1 MNIATLILPLFVL
14 GGTDEEPLPRGLSL
28 TEERRSPKKPQEDSF
43 PQRPDEPTD
52 RSEQGVMEYY
62 YRNAELDLG
71 MLYTN
76 YDGDLNLESD
86 LGFYVRTGVRFAHGL
101 SLHLSYRHADFSSSE
116 NPGKTDEDVLIRA
129 VLLGGAYRHDL
140 TREFSLLASLDGGF
154 QRWETNL
161 HEFGDDTGFVFSAE
175 FAATA
180 RLWSV
185 LRLKLGLVVDLANT
199 DFHQDSRTWNTSL
212 SGLLGFE
219 LGL

>member
-1 MNIATLILPLFVL
+1 MNIATLILPLFL
-14 GGTDEEPLPRGLSL
+14 LADEEPLPRGLSL
-28 TEERRSPKKPQEDSF
+28 SEERRPAARQEEGV
-43 PQRPDEPTD
+43 PQRPEELPE

-76 YDGDLNLESD
+76 YDGDLQLETD
-86 LGFYVRTGVRFAHGL
+86 AGFYVRTGVRFAHGL
-101 SLHLSYRHADFSSSE
+101 SLHLSYRHYDFSSSE
-116 NPGKTDEDVLIRA
+116 LPGKTEEDLLIRA
-129 VLLGGAYRHDL
+129 LLVGGSYRHDL

-161 HEFGDDTGFVFSAE
+161 HEFSDDTGLVFSAE
-175 FAATA
+175 VAATA
-180 RLWSV
+180 RLWTV
-185 LRLKLGLVVDLANT
+185 LRLKLGLVIDLANT

-212 SGLLGFE
+212 SGLIGFE